1 MLKTLVAVK
10 AGLYPTIFRE
20 SDVARLRRVS
30 DVLPVP
36 PPPVADK
43 SFLLR
48 HAGEAGVIVTS
59 WETAALDADVIAAA
73 PKLELVVHAAGTV
86 KPIVSDALWAR
97 GIKVSSMAAAISY
110 GVAEFCLGQILMGGK
125 RSYWGAQATREGKWG
140 EGVRVF
146 SGPHELY
153 GQNVGV
159 IGAGHVGR
167 HLIRL
172 LRNFTCNIH
181 LYDPYTSGDQA
192 REMGATKAGSL
203 DEIFRDCL
211 FVVLCAPSTPETQR
225 MIRGRHF
232 ALLPK
237 GALFVN
243 AARGAIT
250 DEAELAEELGKGNF
264 VACLD
269 VTVVEPTPADH
280 PFRKLPNVVL
290 TPHIAGVAAENRLR
304 IGAMTVEE
312 ILSFCE
318 GKGQHYKV
326 TREQL
331 ARMA

>member
-1 MLKTLVAVK
+1 MLKTLFAVK
-10 AGLYPTIFRE
+10 DSWYPTIFRE
-20 SDVARLRRVS
+20 SDVAPLRRVS
-30 DVLPVP
+30 EIIHANP
-36 PPPVADK
+36 PPMADK
-43 SFLLR
+43 AFLMR
-48 HAGEAGVIVTS
+48 HAAEAGVIVTS
-59 WETAALDADVIAAA
+59 WDTAALDAEVIAAA
-73 PKLELVVHAAGTV
+73 PKLELVVHAAGSV

-97 GIKVSSMAAAISY
+97 GVKVSSMAAAISF

-125 RSYWGAQATREGKWG
+125 RSYWAAQGTREGRWG
-140 EGVRVF
+140 DAARAFE
-146 SGPHELY
+146 GPHELY

-181 LYDPYTSGDQA
+181 LFDPYTTAEQA
-192 REMGATKAGSL
+192 REMGATKAGTL

-225 MIRGRHF
+225 MVRGRHF

-250 DEAELAEELGKGNF
+250 DEAELAEELKKGKF

-280 PFRKLPNVVL
+280 PFRSLPNVVL

-304 IGAMTVEE
+304 IGAMAVEE
-312 ILSFCE
+312 IISYCE
-318 GKGQHYKV
+318 GRGQRYKV
-326 TREQL
+326 TKEQL
-331 ARMA
+331 AKMA